1 MDVSSFQLAGAAT
14 PKHDGSEGRIVP
26 AAHSCQRLMSLSD
39 FTENPP
45 KSHQNTMA
53 AKAGSCLQ
61 PTAAASAYSNFLIL
75 SFPKLLRKLIL
86 HTKAPWHARRL
97 VHGRRFAAAIEQRG
111 GPTHC
116 LPFL

>member
-1 MDVSSFQLAGAAT
+1 MSVSSFQLAGAAT

-26 AAHSCQRLMSLSD
+26 AAHSCQLLMSLSD

-61 PTAAASAYSNFLIL
+61 PTAASAYSDSL
-75 SFPKLLRKLIL
+75 SAHQNAMACETASAWATFCGS
-86 HTKAPWHARRL
+86 H
-97 VHGRRFAAAIEQRG
+97 
-111 GPTHC
+111 
-116 LPFL
+116 